1 MAKRDLYNNISTVS
15 AIVPAVQTAT
25 ATGTGVDGRG
35 FQSVTYV
42 IHTGAIVASGNFTPK
57 MQESDDNSAW
67 SDVAAADLL
76 GSFPAALSASTAIR
90 VGYKGNKRYTRPVLT
105 LNSGTSIA
113 ASAMAILGHAELA
126 PVA

>member
-1 MAKRDLYNNISTVS
+1 MAKRDLYNNVS
-15 AIVPAVQTAT
+15 VVSSVVPAVLTAT
-25 ATGTGVDGRG
+25 ATGTGIDGRG

-42 IHTGAIVASGNFTPK
+42 INTGAIAGSGNFTPK
-57 MQESDDNSAW
+57 IQESDDNS
-67 SDVAAADLL
+67 SFTDIAAADML

-90 VGYKGNKRYTRPVLT
+90 VGYKGNKRYTRAVLT

-113 ASAMAILGHAELA
+113 AGAVAVLGHAELA